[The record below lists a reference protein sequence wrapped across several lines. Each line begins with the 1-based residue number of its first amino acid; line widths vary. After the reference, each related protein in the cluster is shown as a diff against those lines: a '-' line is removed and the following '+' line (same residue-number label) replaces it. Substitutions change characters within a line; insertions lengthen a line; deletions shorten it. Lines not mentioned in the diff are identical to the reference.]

1 MPIEGVQ
8 WARAQ
13 FENFNGR
20 LGNTLDPKP
29 SALVRQTRSIHIQ
42 QDGAWKG
49 IWGVIVEMLV
59 SMPQT
64 R

>member
-1 MPIEGVQ
+1 MR
-8 WARAQ
+8 ASAQ

-20 LGNTLDPKP
+20 LGPALDPKP
-29 SALVRQTRSIHIQ
+29 SSLALWTRSIRIQ

-49 IWGVIVEMLV
+49 IGGAIIEMLV

-64 R
+64 H